1 MYQFFLP
8 SFRGKVGTG
17 FLINKV
23 NKHLK
28 KLLYI
33 SAIILV
39 IIVSFL
45 FIVFQDLYFYSKE
58 PALISPEPRLVMIG
72 SGQTFESVTR
82 ILHEEKIIRN
92 PIKFKI
98 FARIK
103 GYDRNVKAG
112 EYLLSSSMSPEKIL
126 ETLVEGKVYL
136 YRITIPEGSNLNQV
150 ALLLEK
156 KGVIKGTE
164 FLEAANDPAFTEKL
178 EIKAKN
184 FEGYLFPETYYFP
197 KNISPRKIISI
208 MVNRFYGTFN
218 PMWEK
223 RPSNLTF
230 TVHEIVIL
238 ASIIE
243 KETSIAEER
252 PLISSVFH
260 NRLNKKMRLQSDPTV
275 IYGAKDYDGNITRNH
290 LITPTPYNTY
300 TKSGL
305 PQGPIANPGKASLEA
320 ALFPPKSSYLFFV
333 SKNDNTHFFSTNYD
347 DHREAVRKY
356 QLNK

>member
-1 MYQFFLP
+1 M
-8 SFRGKVGTG
+8 
-17 FLINKV
+17 
-23 NKHLK
+23 HLK
-28 KLLYI
+28 KILYI
-33 SAIILV
+33 SAIIVV
-39 IIVSFL
+39 IIVSLL

-58 PALISPEPRLVMIG
+58 PAQITAEPQIVMIS

-82 ILHEEKIIRN
+82 ILYEEKIIRY
-92 PIKFKI
+92 PFKFKL

-103 GYDRNVKAG
+103 GLDRSIKAG

-136 YRITIPEGSNLNQV
+136 YRITIPEGYNLSQV
-150 ALLLEK
+150 ASLLEE

-164 FLEAANDPAFTEKL
+164 FLEAANDPTFTEKL
-178 EIKAKN
+178 GINAKN
-184 FEGYLFPETYYFP
+184 FEGYLFPETYFFP
-197 KNISPRKIISI
+197 KNISPQKIIST
-208 MVNRFYGTFN
+208 MVNRFHVKFN

-223 RPSNLTF
+223 RPSDLTF
-230 TVHEIVIL
+230 SIHEIVIL

-252 PLISSVFH
+252 PLVSSVFH
-260 NRLNKKMRLQSDPTV
+260 NRLKKKMRLQSDPTV
-275 IYGAKDYDGNITRNH
+275 IYGVEDYDGNITRKH

-300 TKSGL
+300 TNSGL
-305 PQGPIANPGKASLEA
+305 PQGPIANPGKATLEA
-320 ALFPPKSSYLFFV
+320 ALFPPESPYLFFV

-347 DHREAVRKY
+347 DHRKAVRKY